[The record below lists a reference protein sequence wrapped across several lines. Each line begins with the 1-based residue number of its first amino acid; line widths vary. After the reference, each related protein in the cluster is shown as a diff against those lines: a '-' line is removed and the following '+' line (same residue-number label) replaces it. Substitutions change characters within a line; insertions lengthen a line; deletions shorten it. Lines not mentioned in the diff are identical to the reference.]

1 MGIPRK
7 QKPSPAEG
15 EFLFQLDPEPLE
27 ECVTAYGGMPLFL
40 QAARSLDVPGRVK
53 QHLQLKQRQRGLDEA
68 GYVER
73 ALYQNLW
80 VGLVDLRGIRG

>member
-27 ECVTAYGGMPLFL
+27 ECV
-40 QAARSLDVPGRVK
+40 
-53 QHLQLKQRQRGLDEA
+53 QRMVASR
-68 GYVER
+68 YFCR
-73 ALYQNLW
+73 
-80 VGLVDLRGIRG
+80 LRGHLMTCRSKIPVRFECLDAPVPPKSIFENKNNLFTGLEAECPCRFR